1 MDSTSTARWPSC
13 AKQLEGEMQGVC
25 VHIYVCCGCC
35 MCVNAAPHSSSA
47 FGVLLSDD
55 IPVIKSSCSLFG
67 CWDRAHV
74 SITELSDTVCSLLF
88 FILNTS

>member
-1 MDSTSTARWPSC
+1 MCKTIGGGDAGCMC
-13 AKQLEGEMQGVC
+13 AYIRLLWVLH
-25 VHIYVCCGCC
+25 V
-35 MCVNAAPHSSSA
+35 CVNAAPHSSSA